1 MQQPSEEP
9 ERNSECSAGTSGEST
24 AVRQHES
31 TPGGGVEPKEPL
43 IQLYLADSVP
53 LLWRSAHVKLARER
67 LGVVGA
73 AVGSLA
79 RQPRQNCRLSR
90 PVQLLWEEARFLL
103 ENGRAELV
111 KALKPQNYEQEIQ
124 SYAHYLERNHEEQQT
139 FALEEKKQVLKR
151 VMEDKCKDGAS
162 APSSIQSVKGS
173 LDSLESSFKF
183 PCSAVMV
190 QLCTA
195 RARFSYTPEERLWL
209 SAELANPVDERQK
222 VRYRVFSDLREKGY
236 YLTSAGKFGGDYL
249 VYPGD
254 PLRFH
259 AHFIAVCVPLDK
271 ETPFSDYL
279 SLSRLGSNVKKTILL
294 CSPSQTDANYVHYT
308 SIQWSGMV

>member
-9 ERNSECSAGTSGEST
+9 ERNAECSEGTSGEPT

-31 TPGGGVEPKEPL
+31 PPGGGVEPKEPL
-43 IQLYLADSVP
+43 IQLYLADSIP
-53 LLWRSAHVKLARER
+53 LLWRSAHVKVARER

-90 PVQLLWEEARFLL
+90 PVQLLREEARFLL

-111 KALKPQNYEQEIQ
+111 KALKPQNYEQEVQ
-124 SYAHYLERNHEEQQT
+124 SYAHYLERNHEEQQK

-151 VMEDKCKDGAS
+151 VMEDKCKDGAA
-162 APSSIQSVKGS
+162 APSSIQSVKDS
-173 LDSLESSFKF
+173 LDSLESSFTF
-183 PCSAVMV
+183 PCSAMMV

-249 VYPGD
+249 VYPAMKRLIQVNVAEGW
-254 PLRFH
+254 
-259 AHFIAVCVPLDK
+259 
-271 ETPFSDYL
+271 
-279 SLSRLGSNVKKTILL
+279 SLSKKCSQKIALARMPVHHMGQFGIASQPNLFHMYPPVL
-294 CSPSQTDANYVHYT
+294 CVLHVTELKYY
-308 SIQWSGMV
+308 